1 MNKTFWYIYLVII
14 LVTIA
19 GVCLIYQKEQVVDE
33 PIHYLQI
40 RHFIDK
46 DYTMVG
52 GLTVPPGYHAIIA
65 TLMGFLGLIS
75 SDSARL
81 ITALFLS
88 ITLIP
93 AFYAITRS
101 WRKTLQFFFFPL
113 MFIYYFLIYTD
124 LMSLLFILMAI
135 VALNYNKYNWSG
147 IFFICSMFIRQNN
160 IIWLLYGLAFIII
173 EYYINTRPWSWDWK
187 SLLEKKIVLLKQ
199 TWTYIIG
206 IILILV
212 FIILNKG
219 LVIGDRGSHPLGLY
233 TTNIYYMLFIV
244 FLMFLPSIIL
254 RVKDMWDWITKHVIL
269 SIGIV
274 IIGILLSLFNLSN
287 NHWYNNQ
294 IINGSVM
301 NTGVIHNIIMMWAV
315 TNPLTRILFF
325 IPIIIAVFYLIIAK
339 LKYPIN
345 YLIYP
350 FSILTVITSQMV
362 ESRYYIIPLALFLAF
377 REEGTD
383 REEYY
388 LLGYFI
394 LLAVIMFTG
403 ILRHSLIW

>member
-1 MNKTFWYIYLVII
+1 MDDTKTFWYVYIFII
-14 LVTIA
+14 LLAI
-19 GVCLIYQKEQVVDE
+19 GGICLTYQKEQVVDE
-33 PIHYLQI
+33 PIHYVQI
-40 RHFIDK
+40 QHFLTK

-65 TLMGFLGLIS
+65 TIMGFLGLMS
-75 SDSARL
+75 SDSARI
-81 ITALFLS
+81 ITTLFLTL
-88 ITLIP
+88 TLIP

-124 LMSLLFILMAI
+124 LASLLFILMA
-135 VALNYNKYNWSG
+135 VAALHYKKYNISG
-147 IFFICSMFIRQNN
+147 LFFICSMFIRQNN
-160 IIWLLYGLAFIII
+160 IIWLLYGGLFICIEQCIENKSWKIFDQKYII
-173 EYYINTRPWSWDWK
+173 DI
-187 SLLEKKIVLLKQ
+187 LKK

-206 IILILV
+206 VILITI

-219 LVIGDRGSHPLGLY
+219 LVIGDRVSHPLGIH
-233 TTNIYYMLFIV
+233 TTNIYYMLFML
-244 FLMFLPSIIL
+244 FFMFLPSIML
-254 RVKDMWDWITKHVIL
+254 RVKEMWNW
-269 SIGIV
+269 GIKYSAISLL
-274 IIGILLSLFNLSN
+274 IIGGITLLALFNLSN

-301 NTGVIHNIIMMWAV
+301 NTGVVHNIIMMWAV
-315 TNPLTRILFF
+315 TSTTTRILFA

-339 LKYPIN
+339 LKNPLY

-350 FSILTVITSQMV
+350 FAILTVITSQMV
-362 ESRYYIIPLALFLAF
+362 ESRYYIIPFALFLTF
-377 REEGTD
+377 REEGTE

-394 LLAVIMFTG
+394 LLALMMFTG